1 MNEHHLNEV
10 IVEILGLSNV
20 RTAQDFLNMALEHK
34 TVWLL
39 HGLRENVPFELVPK
53 GDLYVLMPNGS
64 SRYHVDSKIEEV
76 PKRKGEFGGSG
87 TYEQAVEHIVE
98 AVKKGIKTSE
108 ETSFNS
114 IFFDEPVKE
123 ALRRK
128 MDGGGVYN
136 DGLVHVNPVKL
147 PVRNA
152 GLLTIHQFYVQ
163 PRQQGRRSQTQQLS
177 LPYL

>member
-53 GDLYVLMPNGS
+53 GDLYVLTPNDS
-64 SRYHVDSKIEEV
+64 SRYHVDSGIEEV
-76 PKRKGEFGGSG
+76 PRRKGEFGGSG
-87 TYEQAVEHIVE
+87 TYKQAVEHIVE

-114 IFFDEPVKE
+114 IFFYEPTKE
-123 ALRRK
+123 ALRK
-128 MDGGGVYN
+128 TMDREGVYN
-136 DGLVHVNPVKL
+136 DGVVYVNPVKL

-152 GLLTIHQFYVQ
+152 GLLTIHQFEVQ
-163 PRQQGRRSQTQQLS
+163 PRQQGRLSPTRQLG
-177 LPYL
+177 LPYQ